1 MKEIINE
8 FVKELLKKSV
18 RVNCD
23 YCEGRTRI
31 EEAVSMHSIE
41 QTRKEF
47 LEAHKEE

>member
-1 MKEIINE
+1 MEEIINE

-23 YCEGRTRI
+23 YCEGRNRI
-31 EEAVSMHSIE
+31 EEAVSIRSVE

-47 LEAHKEE
+47 LKAHKEE